1 MRTIILAL
9 ALALAVPAGA
19 QNFYA
24 VEVRQHA
31 GGGIDPPETFLIN
44 LEHVHAVEPC
54 YGAPD
59 ADPPRPDW
67 MCFLLDDNY
76 FPHSAVDLYRTAAP
90 WSEAYPR
97 LMAHLQRPVDPP
109 AGTNTVPT
117 ATVEGPTTVVRGESA
132 TLMAIVTDP
141 DEGDSWS
148 YQWTLLGGS
157 EGSIAGADTDTIVYT
172 SDPDGT
178 NFTEEIAL
186 VVEDFRGGRSVMVVT
201 IAVTE
206 PVS

>member
-1 MRTIILAL
+1 MHPTSIARRRRGRKRIRA
-9 ALALAVPAGA
+9 
-19 QNFYA
+19 
-24 VEVRQHA
+24 
-31 GGGIDPPETFLIN
+31 
-44 LEHVHAVEPC
+44 
-54 YGAPD
+54 
-59 ADPPRPDW
+59 
-67 MCFLLDDNY
+67 
-76 FPHSAVDLYRTAAP
+76 
-90 WSEAYPR
+90 
-97 LMAHLQRPVDPP
+97 LMAHLHRPVDPP
-109 AGTNTVPT
+109 AGPNTVPT

-132 TLMAIVTDP
+132 TLTAVVTDP

-157 EGSIAGADTDTIVYT
+157 EGSITGADTDTIVYT

>member
-9 ALALAVPAGA
+9 ALALAIPVGA
-19 QNFYA
+19 QDFYE
-24 VEVRQHA
+24 VEIQQSQA
-31 GGGIDPPETFLIN
+31 GFHDPPKTFLVN
-44 LEHVHAVEPC
+44 LEHVHVVEHC
-54 YGAPD
+54 NVFLHL
-59 ADPPRPDW
+59 DPPRYGW
-67 MCFLLDDNY
+67 LCFLLDGYVGQPTTDY
-76 FPHSAVDLYRTAAP
+76 LRTAAP

-97 LMAHLQRPVDPP
+97 LMAHLNRPVDPP

-132 TLMAIVTDP
+132 TLMAVVTDP

-157 EGSIAGADTDTIVYT
+157 EGSITGADTDTIVYT

-206 PVS
+206 PLN

>member
-1 MRTIILAL
+1 MAL
-9 ALALAVPAGA
+9 AAPAAA
-19 QNFYA
+19 QDFYA
-24 VEVRQHA
+24 VEIQRD
-31 GGGIDPPETFLIN
+31 GRLDPHMTHLIN
-44 LEHVHAVEPC
+44 LEHVHVIEPC
-54 YGAPD
+54 FEALHL
-59 ADPPRPDW
+59 DPPRPAT
-67 MCFLLDDNY
+67 MCFLLDD
-76 FPHSAVDLYRTAAP
+76 FGFGQLDQYRTSAP
-90 WSEAYPR
+90 WSEAYPA
-97 LMAHLQRPVDPP
+97 LMAHLHRPVDPP

-117 ATVEGPTTVVRGESA
+117 VTVEGPTTVVRGESA
-132 TLMAIVTDP
+132 TLMAVVTDP

-157 EGSIAGADTDTIVYT
+157 EGSITGADTDTIVYT

-206 PVS
+206 PVG